1 MLDPARL
8 RVLVEIGHAG
18 SITAAAARLAF
29 TPSALSQ
36 QLAKLERELG
46 CRLVER
52 GPTGVT
58 LTRQGE
64 VLLRHGERVLGELRD
79 AERAV
84 RAAIEAEPESLA
96 IGTFSS
102 AGKVLVPEAL
112 AALRERHPRAR
123 LSLVDMEPPDGYG
136 LVTSRD
142 LDVLIT
148 HRYPG
153 GTLPPDNG
161 LHRSRLLADPLR
173 VVLPAG
179 HPKADGKIT
188 LRDLQDEDWISGAH
202 GIPNRVCL
210 EFLAEQAGIRPHV
223 AYETRDYEVTLALVA
238 AGLGISL
245 VPVTV
250 LGDVDCERLAV
261 RVLSGAK
268 PAREIFVV
276 HRKRPPRLVAELV
289 GLLTPGRA
297 G

>member
-84 RAAIEAEPESLA
+84 KASIEAEPESLA

-123 LSLVDMEPPDGYG
+123 LSLVDIEPPGGYG
-136 LVTSRD
+136 LVTARD

-153 GTLPPDNG
+153 GTLPSDNG
-161 LHRSRLLADPLR
+161 LHRRRLLADPLR
-173 VVLPAG
+173 LVLPAD
-179 HPKADGKIT
+179 HPKADGKIS
-188 LRDLQDEDWISGAH
+188 LRELKDEDWISGAH
-202 GIPNRVCL
+202 GVPNRICL
-210 EFLAEQAGIRPHV
+210 EHLFAQADIRPHV
-223 AYETRDYEVTLALVA
+223 AYETRDYEVTLALVG

-245 VPVTV
+245 VPMTL
-250 LGDVDCERLAV
+250 LGDVDCDRLAV
-261 RVLSGAK
+261 RVLPGVR